1 MLDFKDADFLEA
13 ASKGLYLLSL
23 VAIDV
28 YKYLVFLKSSSII
41 NDVLLYLL
49 IA

>member
-28 YKYLVFLKSSSII
+28 YRYSTSTLFFLNRHQS
-41 NDVLLYLL
+41 
-49 IA
+49 